1 MRNYFDSLNAFCVA
15 LLLAIPACVFAQ
27 SSDSPFWQDVPDPQS
42 QSSLRAQ
49 TTPLEREIIPQ
60 SYRTVSLQR
69 NAMQVFLD
77 AVPTE
82 SSGRKIQDGT
92 EITLPLPEGGYGR
105 FKILESPIMEQ
116 GLANQFPEIKTF
128 IVQGVDD
135 PASSGRIDQTPK
147 GFRACIYSTRGRFF
161 IDPYWKENDS
171 VSMSYYTRD
180 YLNPAKLKELACG
193 VLGNSNP
200 TALRSASLSL
210 MARPTGALLKIYR
223 LALACTGEYAA
234 AVSTAPVTIDKVMA
248 AMVTSVN
255 RVNSVYEKDFSIRMI
270 LVNNNSSLIFTTA
283 STDPY
288 TNTDGIAMLTQ
299 NQTKVD
305 AVIGSSNYDIGH
317 VFSTGGGGIAG
328 LGVVCVTGRKAEG
341 VTGSPKPVGDAYD
354 IDYVAHEMGHQF
366 GGNHTFNGTT
376 GSASGN
382 RNASTAYEPGSGST
396 IMAYAG
402 ICAPQ
407 DLQSNSDP
415 YFHSASYT
423 EIDNYT
429 TTGTGK
435 TPSSTTSTGNNPPV
449 IAALPTATI
458 SIPSQTPFALT
469 ASASDLDGD
478 SLTYCWEEFDA
489 GSAQDPTVTPRD
501 NGSSCIFRSYSPT
514 TSPTRFFPS
523 LPFILLNSNLPPV
536 NYTLNGTTY
545 INGETIPTTTR
556 TMNFRVAVRDN
567 RAGGGGQNWAAMK
580 VATVST
586 AGPFKITSLNST
598 ANLSAGAPI
607 SLTWN
612 VANTTVA
619 PISCANVEIT
629 YSTDGGNNFPVVLA
643 SSVPNTGSAIV
654 TIPSVPSNATS
665 QGRFKIEAV
674 GNIFFDISDVN
685 FVVTA
690 VSAVPTIGSFYP
702 TSGFSNTRVILTGTD
717 FSSASAV
724 TFNGVPA
731 IFTIDSNSQITA
743 KVPSNAGTGTIRV
756 QNSVGW
762 ASSANPFTVNSGPP
776 APEILSFSP
785 TLGIGGS
792 NVTVSGSGF
801 INVLSVSLAG
811 ANASFTVD
819 SLGQITVTVPNG
831 SNSGPISVTT
841 TSGTSASN
849 GSFTVLQ
856 GTGAPVLSVINPSNG
871 TPGSLVT
878 ISGNNFY
885 EISSVL
891 FNGQSAGFTV
901 DSPTQITTTVPGTA
915 TSGKISVTNSFG
927 TGTSATDFVV
937 VPIVLSEDFAAL
949 TSGDNTSTA
958 NQSTVWPGDALFTT
972 VVKAYEAGGA
982 VKLGTGKLTG
992 SITSKALD
1000 LSGGAFDVSFD
1011 VKGWTAV
1018 EGQITVTATGQ
1029 TAQMVTYTSVMSGSF
1044 ETKVVRFSAGTAA
1057 TTITL
1062 ATTAKRAF
1070 LDNIIVTKASSSVTA
1085 PVIGSSLAQSG
1096 TVGSAF
1102 NYQIAA
1108 SSSPVSY
1115 GATGLPGGLGI
1126 NTSTGAITGTPT
1138 GAGTSNVTISAT
1150 NSAGTGSATLV
1161 ITVNSSASAP
1171 VISSSLAQS
1180 GTVGTVFSYQI
1191 TASGIPTSYGA
1202 TVLPG
1207 GLILN
1212 TGNGAITGTPTT
1224 AGTFNVS
1231 ISATNSSETGTATL
1245 VITVSP
1251 SGGGGGSSGLIAGW
1265 DFQTTT
1271 TGGTIITASPN
1282 SPLSYAANFGT
1293 GTIYLD
1299 GSNGSSTWTSLVTN
1313 PEVTSFTG
1321 TAVNAGTG
1329 FSTTIT
1335 SPACLALAN
1344 NSANGKTVIFKFS
1357 MSGRKDLVVSYATQR
1372 SGTGFTTHLW
1382 ETSPD
1387 GSNWTAAETKTI
1399 TATSFA
1405 ATTLTTITS
1414 FDNASTGYLRLTVTG
1429 ATATAGNN
1437 RLDNIQ
1443 LNATGAATTPTVS
1456 VSGTL
1461 SAVNTTYGTASTA
1474 PTSFTASG
1482 LNLTEGILIN
1492 APLGYEIS
1500 QTAGG
1505 ASGYSATQ
1513 TVGTAGTV
1521 VAKTI
1526 YVRLM
1531 ATTPVGTYF
1540 GNVTCNSAGSA
1551 GATVATVAS
1560 SVGNK
1565 QLTISGLVGVDK
1577 FYNGTTAAQLTG
1589 TPIYVGLVN
1598 GDDLSV
1604 TGVPNASFS
1613 DKNVRVGKTVTIS
1626 GFTGPNGNYAV
1637 TPPTVTANIK
1647 AKDVVIVGLDGSDKS
1662 YDGTQSASLI
1672 GTPSLLGVEAVD
1684 QLNVVLGGT
1693 LIVSFVSPSS
1703 GSAVELVVSGY
1714 ALTGT
1719 EAPNYQLIQPLG
1731 LAANIFP
1738 KPATI
1743 RANDQSKSFGV
1754 SLNMGPGQTH
1764 FTFDGLVPGERIGTV
1779 TFTAD
1784 GGTAS
1789 DAIPGNYLITPS
1801 EPAAPRTIP
1810 VNLFQARNYDFTFL
1824 KGTLTVTA
1832 AVGPTF
1838 AEWAGE
1844 GVVMTPE
1851 LLMKYAIG
1859 GAASSLAP
1867 GERPETKLEGTVLS
1881 LTAIVRKD
1889 ATLTIIGQAVSNLG
1903 DYGTPNSI
1911 VPVVGSAVGVSQDGV
1926 PAGCERQKFTM
1937 DAGSARQAFLRMSV
1951 TK

>member
-1 MRNYFDSLNAFCVA
+1 MRNYFDILNAFCVA
-15 LLLAIPACVFAQ
+15 LLLAIPARVFAQ
-27 SSDSPFWQDVPDPQS
+27 SSDSPLWQDVPDPQS

-210 MARPTGALLKIYR
+210 VARPTGALLKIYR

-288 TNTDGIAMLTQ
+288 TNTDGNAMLTQ

-328 LGVVCVTGRKAEG
+328 LGVVCVTGLKAEG
-341 VTGSPKPVGDAYD
+341 VTGSPNPVGDAYD

-415 YFHSASYT
+415 YFHSGSYT

-435 TPSSTTSTGNNPPV
+435 TPFSTTSTGNNPPLIV
-449 IAALPTATI
+449 ALPTATI

-489 GSAQDPTVTPRD
+489 GSAQDPTVSPRD
-501 NGSSCIFRSYSPT
+501 NGSSCIFRSYNPT

-536 NYTLNGTTY
+536 NYTLNGATY

-586 AGPFKITSLNST
+586 AGPFRITSLNST
-598 ANLSAGAPI
+598 ANLSAGVPI

-612 VANTTVA
+612 VANTTVS
-619 PISCANVEIT
+619 PISCANVKIT

-643 SSVPNTGSAIV
+643 SSVPNNGSAIV
-654 TIPSVPSNATS
+654 TIPSNPSNATS
-665 QGRFKIEAV
+665 QGRLKLEAV
-674 GNIFFDISDVN
+674 GNIFFDISDANLVVASAAVVPVIDSFSPATGFVN
-685 FVVTA
+685 TPVTI
-690 VSAVPTIGSFYP
+690 IG
-702 TSGFSNTRVILTGTD
+702 TG
-717 FSSASAV
+717 FSSATTV
-724 TFNGVPA
+724 IFNGVPA
-731 IFTIDSNSQITA
+731 TFTIDSGSQITA

-801 INVLSVSLAG
+801 TNVLSVSLAG

-819 SLGQITVTVPNG
+819 SQGQITVTVPNV
-831 SNSGPISVTT
+831 SNFGPISVTT

-878 ISGNNFY
+878 ISGSNFY

-915 TSGKISVTNSFG
+915 TSGKISATNSFG

-949 TSGDNTSTA
+949 TSGDNTTT
-958 NQSTVWPGDALFTT
+958 NQSTVWPGDALFRT

-982 VKLGTGKLTG
+982 VKLGTSKLTG
-992 SITSKALD
+992 SITSKPLD
-1000 LSGGAFDVSFD
+1000 LSGGGFDVSFD
-1011 VKGWTAV
+1011 VKGWTGV
-1018 EGQITVTATGQ
+1018 EGQIIVTATGQ
-1029 TAQMVTYTSVMSGSF
+1029 TAQTVTYTSVMSGSF
-1044 ETKVVRFSAGTAA
+1044 ETKVVHFSTGTLT

-1062 ATTAKRAF
+1062 ATTANRAF
-1070 LDNIIVTKASSSVTA
+1070 LDNIIVTKSSSSVTA
-1085 PVIGSSLAQSG
+1085 PVISSFLTQSG
-1096 TVGSAF
+1096 TVGTAF
-1102 NYQIAA
+1102 IYQITA
-1108 SSSPVSY
+1108 SSSPISY
-1115 GATGLPGGLGI
+1115 GAVGLPGGLGI

-1150 NSAGTGSATLV
+1150 NASGTGSATLV
-1161 ITVNSSASAP
+1161 ITVNSSVSAP

-1251 SGGGGGSSGLIAGW
+1251 SGGGGSNLLSE
-1265 DFQTTT
+1265 DFASLT
-1271 TGGTIITASPN
+1271 TGGDTATTGTGSPDTTAITVNLTANFPTSVAAYKAGGKAKLGSN
-1282 SPLSYAANFGT
+1282 SAVGSLTSKTLDLSANGGVFTVSFDVKGWSTVEGQIKVTVGSLAPQTVTYAAT
-1293 GTIYLD
+1293 M
-1299 GSNGSSTWTSLVTN
+1299 SSTSYETKTL
-1313 PEVTSFTG
+1313 SFTG
-1321 TAVNAGTG
+1321 GQANSTVKIETTAKRAFIDN
-1329 FSTTIT
+1329 
-1335 SPACLALAN
+1335 
-1344 NSANGKTVIFKFS
+1344 VI
-1357 MSGRKDLVVSYATQR
+1357 V
-1372 SGTGFTTHLW
+1372 
-1382 ETSPD
+1382 
-1387 GSNWTAAETKTI
+1387 
-1399 TATSFA
+1399 ATS
-1405 ATTLTTITS
+1405 S
-1414 FDNASTGYLRLTVTG
+1414 SSSTP
-1429 ATATAGNN
+1429 
-1437 RLDNIQ
+1437 I
-1443 LNATGAATTPTVS
+1443 VS
-1456 VSGTL
+1456 VSGPL
-1461 SAVNTTYGTASTA
+1461 AAVNTTYGTASSA
-1474 PTSFTASG
+1474 PTSFTVSG
-1482 LNLTEGILIN
+1482 SNLTERILIT
-1492 APLGYEIS
+1492 PPSGYEIS
-1500 QTAGG
+1500 QTVGG
-1505 ASGYSATQ
+1505 ASGYAATQ
-1513 TVGTAGTV
+1513 TVGAAGTV
-1521 VAKTI
+1521 AAKTI
-1526 YVRLM
+1526 YLRLM
-1531 ATTPVGTYF
+1531 ATTPVGTYS

-1560 SVGNK
+1560 SVGK
-1565 QLTISGLVGVDK
+1565 QQLTISGLVGVDK

-1604 TGVPNASFS
+1604 TGVPSASFS
-1613 DKNVRVGKTVTIS
+1613 DKNVGVGKAVTIS

-1662 YDGTQSASLI
+1662 YDGTLSASLI

-1754 SLNMGPGQTH
+1754 SLNMGPGQTQ

-1832 AVGPTF
+1832 VVGPTF

-1844 GVVMTPE
+1844 GVAMTPE
-1851 LLMKYAIG
+1851 LLMMYAIG
-1859 GAASSLAP
+1859 GATSPSAP
-1867 GERPETKLEGTVLS
+1867 GERLEIKLEGTALS

-1889 ATLTIIGQAVSNLG
+1889 DTLTIIGQAVTNLG
-1903 DYGTPNSI
+1903 NYGNSSSI
-1911 VPVVGSAVGVSQDGV
+1911 TQVSGSAVGVSQDGV
-1926 PAGCERQKFTM
+1926 PAGCERQKFTT
-1937 DAGSARQAFLRMSV
+1937 DAGSALKAFLRISV